1 VESTVYRR
9 GSDGKVI
16 GTPEIKSVTETPIEP
31 IFTVTTYR
39 AGEIGQTKAQ
49 PKVVVEKPQPVIP
62 TPPAIV
68 QPTPPAPV
76 VKAPVPAV
84 TQTPVAKPKSA
95 LPKAPIFTLPKFA
108 MPKISFGKSKSRYPR
123 PVRYIRNIVLAYLG
137 FYLILGFHAAS
148 SLDKMPASANVALA
162 DTAGTNWLLVG
173 SDSREGLTK
182 AERKEMR
189 TGKDEGSQRTD
200 TLMIIHIDDSG
211 KPTLVS
217 LPRDSYVTIPAHTA
231 LDGSSVEDRRN
242 KINTAYGKGGAP
254 LLVET
259 VERNTGLHID
269 HYMEVGFKGIR
280 DITDAVGGVNMCV
293 PADVTDLNSGLN
305 LLAGCQELNGVNA
318 LAYVRMRYADPKGD
332 LGRIERQQ
340 QFLSSV
346 MKKVATPAVLL
357 NPISMWKLVDAGT
370 ASVNVGEGDSVIDIS
385 SLARA
390 MRGLSNGN
398 GTLTTVPVSKT
409 DANTAAGSSV
419 IWDDEAARELFVSL
433 GAN

>member
-9 GSDGKVI
+9 GSDGKIVGTAEAKPVI
-16 GTPEIKSVTETPIEP
+16 EMPVEP
-31 IFTVTTYR
+31 VFAVSTYR
-39 AGEIGQTKAQ
+39 AGDIGQTQAQ
-49 PKVVVEKPQPVIP
+49 PKIVADTPQPVVP
-62 TPPAIV
+62 VKPEPP
-68 QPTPPAPV
+68 QPTPVA
-76 VKAPVPAV
+76 VKPSPKLPAV
-84 TQTPVAKPKSA
+84 N
-95 LPKAPIFTLPKFA
+95 LPKF
-108 MPKISFGKSKSRYPR
+108 SFGKSKSRFPR

-137 FYLILGFHAAS
+137 FYLVLGFHAAA
-148 SLDKMPASANVALA
+148 SLDKIPASSNVALA

-182 AERKEMR
+182 AERKELH

-200 TLMIIHIDDSG
+200 TIMVIHIDDSG

-217 LPRDSYVTIPAHTA
+217 LPRDSYITIPAHIA
-231 LDGSSVEDRRN
+231 LDGSSVEDRKN

-293 PADVTDLNSGLN
+293 PADVTDENSGLN
-305 LLAGCQELNGVNA
+305 LLAGCQELDGKNA

-340 QFLSSV
+340 QYLSSV

-370 ASVNVGEGDSVIDIS
+370 GSVNVGDGDSVTDIS

-390 MRGLSNGN
+390 MRALSNGN
-398 GTLTTVPVSKT
+398 GTLTTVPVSET

-419 IWDDEAARELFVSL
+419 IWDDAAARELFVSL

>member
-1 VESTVYRR
+1 MESTVYRR
-9 GSDGKVI
+9 DSDGKVI
-16 GTPEIKSVTETPIEP
+16 GIPEANRLDEQPVFSVS
-31 IFTVTTYR
+31 TYR
-39 AGEIGQTKAQ
+39 AGEIGNTQIQ
-49 PKVVVEKPQPVIP
+49 PEIVADKPQTMPVNPETVKSSPKIP
-62 TPPAIV
+62 AF
-68 QPTPPAPV
+68 
-76 VKAPVPAV
+76 K
-84 TQTPVAKPKSA
+84 
-95 LPKAPIFTLPKFA
+95 LPKL
-108 MPKISFGKSKSRYPR
+108 SFRKSKSRFPR

-137 FYLILGFHAAS
+137 FYVVLGFHAAS
-148 SLDKMPASANVALA
+148 SLDKMPASSNVAIA
-162 DTAGTNWLLVG
+162 DTAGTNWLLAG

-182 AERKEMR
+182 AERKELR

-200 TLMIIHIDDSG
+200 TLMVIHIDDSG
-211 KPTLVS
+211 KSTLVS
-217 LPRDSYVTIPAHTA
+217 LPRDSYVTIPAHIG
-231 LDGSSVEDRRN
+231 LDGIAIEDRRN
-242 KINTAYGKGGAP
+242 KINTAYGQGGAP

-293 PADVTDLNSGLN
+293 PADVTDENSGLN
-305 LLAGCQELNGVNA
+305 LLAGCQELDGKNA

-370 ASVNVGEGDSVIDIS
+370 GSVNVGETDTVMDVGN
-385 SLARA
+385 LAKA
-390 MRGLSNGN
+390 MRALSNGN
-398 GTLTTVPVSKT
+398 GTLTTVPVSET

-419 IWDDEAARELFVSL
+419 IWDDVAARELFVSL

>member
-1 VESTVYRR
+1 MESTVYRR
-9 GSDGKVI
+9 DSDGKVI
-16 GTPEIKSVTETPIEP
+16 GIPEANRLDEQPVFSVS
-31 IFTVTTYR
+31 TYR
-39 AGEIGQTKAQ
+39 AGEISNTQIQ
-49 PKVVVEKPQPVIP
+49 PEIVADKPQTMPVNPETVKSSPKIP
-62 TPPAIV
+62 AF
-68 QPTPPAPV
+68 
-76 VKAPVPAV
+76 K
-84 TQTPVAKPKSA
+84 
-95 LPKAPIFTLPKFA
+95 LPKF
-108 MPKISFGKSKSRYPR
+108 SFRKSKSRFPR

-137 FYLILGFHAAS
+137 FYLVLGFHAAS
-148 SLDKMPASANVALA
+148 SLDKMPASSNVAIA
-162 DTAGTNWLLVG
+162 DTAGTNWLLAG

-182 AERKEMR
+182 AERKELR

-200 TLMIIHIDDSG
+200 TLMVIHIDDSG
-211 KPTLVS
+211 KSTLVS
-217 LPRDSYVTIPAHTA
+217 LPRDSYVTIPAHIG
-231 LDGSSVEDRRN
+231 LDGIAIEDRRN
-242 KINTAYGKGGAP
+242 KINTAYSQGGAP

-293 PADVTDLNSGLN
+293 PADVTDENSGLN
-305 LLAGCQELNGVNA
+305 LLAGCQELDGKNA

-370 ASVNVGEGDSVIDIS
+370 GSVNVGETDTVMDVGN
-385 SLARA
+385 LAKA
-390 MRGLSNGN
+390 MRALSNGN
-398 GTLTTVPVSKT
+398 GTLTTVPVSET

-419 IWDDEAARELFVSL
+419 IWDDVAARELFVSL

>member
-9 GSDGKVI
+9 GSDGKIVGTAEAKPVI
-16 GTPEIKSVTETPIEP
+16 EMPAPPVFAVS
-31 IFTVTTYR
+31 TYR
-39 AGEIGQTKAQ
+39 AGDIGQTQAQ
-49 PKVVVEKPQPVIP
+49 PKIVADTPQPVVP
-62 TPPAIV
+62 VKPEPP
-68 QPTPPAPV
+68 QPTPVA
-76 VKAPVPAV
+76 VKPSPKLPAV
-84 TQTPVAKPKSA
+84 N
-95 LPKAPIFTLPKFA
+95 LPKF
-108 MPKISFGKSKSRYPR
+108 SFGKSKSRFPR

-137 FYLILGFHAAS
+137 FYLVLGFHAAS
-148 SLDKMPASANVALA
+148 SLDKMPASSNVALA

-182 AERKEMR
+182 AERKELH

-200 TLMIIHIDDSG
+200 TIMVIHIDDSG

-217 LPRDSYVTIPAHTA
+217 LPRDSYITIPAHIA
-231 LDGSSVEDRRN
+231 LDGSSVEDRKN

-293 PADVTDLNSGLN
+293 PADVTDENSGLN
-305 LLAGCQELNGVNA
+305 LLAGCQELDGKNA

-370 ASVNVGEGDSVIDIS
+370 GSVNVGDGDSVTDIS

-390 MRGLSNGN
+390 MRALSNGN
-398 GTLTTVPVSKT
+398 GTLTTVPVSET

-419 IWDDEAARELFVSL
+419 IWDDAAARELFVSL

>member
-1 VESTVYRR
+1 M
-9 GSDGKVI
+9 
-16 GTPEIKSVTETPIEP
+16 
-31 IFTVTTYR
+31 
-39 AGEIGQTKAQ
+39 
-49 PKVVVEKPQPVIP
+49 
-62 TPPAIV
+62 
-68 QPTPPAPV
+68 
-76 VKAPVPAV
+76 
-84 TQTPVAKPKSA
+84 
-95 LPKAPIFTLPKFA
+95 PKF
-108 MPKISFGKSKSRYPR
+108 SFGKGKSRYPR

-137 FYLILGFHAAS
+137 FYVVLGFHATS

-182 AERKEMR
+182 AERR
-189 TGKDEGSQRTD
+189 DLHTGIDEGSQRTD
-200 TLMIIHIDDSG
+200 TIMLIHIDNSG

-217 LPRDSYVTIPAHTA
+217 LPRDSYVTIPAHIA
-231 LDGSSVEDRRN
+231 LDGSSVEDRKN

-293 PADVTDLNSGLN
+293 PADVTDKNSGLS
-305 LLAGCQELNGVNA
+305 LLAGCQELDGKNA
-318 LAYVRMRYADPKGD
+318 LAYVRMRYADPRGD
-332 LGRIERQQ
+332 LGRVERQQ
-340 QFLSSV
+340 QYLSSV
-346 MKKVATPAVLL
+346 IKKVATPAVLL

-370 ASVNVGEGDSVIDIS
+370 ASVNVGASDSVMDIGN
-385 SLARA
+385 LAKA
-390 MRGLSNGN
+390 MRGLSNGS
-398 GTLTTVPVSKT
+398 GTLTTVPVSDP

-419 IWDDEAARELFVSL
+419 IWDEAAARDLFVSL

>member
-1 VESTVYRR
+1 MESTVYRR
-9 GSDGKVI
+9 DSDGKVI
-16 GTPEIKSVTETPIEP
+16 GTPEANRLDEQPVFSVS
-31 IFTVTTYR
+31 TYR
-39 AGEIGQTKAQ
+39 AGEISNTQIQ
-49 PKVVVEKPQPVIP
+49 PEIVADKPQTMPVNPETVKSSPKIP
-62 TPPAIV
+62 AF
-68 QPTPPAPV
+68 
-76 VKAPVPAV
+76 K
-84 TQTPVAKPKSA
+84 
-95 LPKAPIFTLPKFA
+95 LPKF
-108 MPKISFGKSKSRYPR
+108 SFRKSKSRFPR

-137 FYLILGFHAAS
+137 FYLVLGFHAAS
-148 SLDKMPASANVALA
+148 SLDKMPASSNVAIA
-162 DTAGTNWLLVG
+162 DTAGTNWLLAG

-182 AERKEMR
+182 AERKELR

-200 TLMIIHIDDSG
+200 TLMVIHIDDSG
-211 KPTLVS
+211 KSTLVS
-217 LPRDSYVTIPAHTA
+217 LPRDSYVTIPAHIG
-231 LDGSSVEDRRN
+231 LDGIAIEDRRN
-242 KINTAYGKGGAP
+242 KINTAYSQGGAP

-293 PADVTDLNSGLN
+293 PADVTDENSGLN
-305 LLAGCQELNGVNA
+305 LLAGCQELDGRNA

-370 ASVNVGEGDSVIDIS
+370 GSVNVGETDTVMDIGN
-385 SLARA
+385 LAKA
-390 MRGLSNGN
+390 MRALSNGN
-398 GTLTTVPVSKT
+398 GTLTTVPVSET

-419 IWDDEAARELFVSL
+419 IWDDVAARELFVSL

>member
-1 VESTVYRR
+1 MESTVYRR
-9 GSDGKVI
+9 GSDGKIV
-16 GTPEIKSVTETPIEP
+16 GTPEAKPVIEMP
-31 IFTVTTYR
+31 APPVFAVTTYR
-39 AGEIGQTKAQ
+39 AGDIGQTQAQ
-49 PKVVVEKPQPVIP
+49 PKIVADTPQPVVP
-62 TPPAIV
+62 VKPEPP
-68 QPTPPAPV
+68 QPTPVA
-76 VKAPVPAV
+76 VKPSPKLPAV
-84 TQTPVAKPKSA
+84 N
-95 LPKAPIFTLPKFA
+95 LPKF
-108 MPKISFGKSKSRYPR
+108 SFGKSKSRFPR

-137 FYLILGFHAAS
+137 FYLVLGFHAAA
-148 SLDKMPASANVALA
+148 SLDKIPASSNVALA

-182 AERKEMR
+182 AERKELH

-200 TLMIIHIDDSG
+200 TIMVIHIDDGG

-217 LPRDSYVTIPAHTA
+217 LPRDSYITIPAHIA
-231 LDGSSVEDRRN
+231 LDGSSVEDRKN

-293 PADVTDLNSGLN
+293 PADVTDENSGLN
-305 LLAGCQELNGVNA
+305 LLSGCQELDGKNA

-370 ASVNVGEGDSVIDIS
+370 GSVNVGDGDSVMDIS

-390 MRGLSNGN
+390 MRALSNGN
-398 GTLTTVPVSKT
+398 GTLTTVPVSET

-419 IWDDEAARELFVSL
+419 IWDDAAARELFVSL

>member
-1 VESTVYRR
+1 MESTVYRR
-9 GSDGKVI
+9 DSDGKVI
-16 GTPEIKSVTETPIEP
+16 GTPEANRLDEQPVFSVS
-31 IFTVTTYR
+31 TYR
-39 AGEIGQTKAQ
+39 AGEISNTKIQ
-49 PKVVVEKPQPVIP
+49 PEIVADKPQPLPVNPEAVISSP
-62 TPPAIV
+62 KLPAF
-68 QPTPPAPV
+68 
-76 VKAPVPAV
+76 K
-84 TQTPVAKPKSA
+84 
-95 LPKAPIFTLPKFA
+95 LPKF
-108 MPKISFGKSKSRYPR
+108 SFRKSKSRFPR
-123 PVRYIRNIVLAYLG
+123 PVRYVRNLVLAYLG
-137 FYLILGFHAAS
+137 FYVVLGFHAAS
-148 SLDKMPASANVALA
+148 SLDKMPASSNVALA

-182 AERKEMR
+182 AERKELR

-200 TLMIIHIDDSG
+200 TLMVIHIDDSG
-211 KPTLVS
+211 KSTLVS
-217 LPRDSYVTIPAHTA
+217 LPRDSYVTIPAHIG
-231 LDGSSVEDRRN
+231 LDGIAIEDRRN
-242 KINTAYGKGGAP
+242 KINTAYGQGGAP

-293 PADVTDLNSGLN
+293 PANVTDENSGLN
-305 LLAGCQELNGVNA
+305 LLAGCQELDGRNA

-370 ASVNVGEGDSVIDIS
+370 ESVNVGETDTVMDIGN
-385 SLARA
+385 LAKA
-390 MRGLSNGN
+390 MRALSNGN
-398 GTLTTVPVSKT
+398 GTLTTVPVSET

-419 IWDDEAARELFVSL
+419 IWDDVAARELFVSL

>member
-1 VESTVYRR
+1 MEATVYRR

-16 GTPEIKSVTETPIEP
+16 GTPETNPIVERPVEP
-31 IFTVTTYR
+31 VFSVTTYR
-39 AGEIGQTKAQ
+39 AGDIGNTQVQPRIVADMPQPNSVSTKV
-49 PKVVVEKPQPVIP
+49 PKV
-62 TPPAIV
+62 
-68 QPTPPAPV
+68 
-76 VKAPVPAV
+76 
-84 TQTPVAKPKSA
+84 
-95 LPKAPIFTLPKFA
+95 TLPKI
-108 MPKISFGKSKSRYPR
+108 PSRKSKSRFPR

-137 FYLILGFHAAS
+137 FYLVLGFHAAS
-148 SLDKMPASANVALA
+148 SLDKVPASANVALA

-182 AERKEMR
+182 AERKELH

-200 TLMIIHIDDSG
+200 TIMIIHIDDNG

-217 LPRDSYVTIPAHTA
+217 LPRDSYVTIPAHIA
-231 LDGSSVEDRRN
+231 LDGSSIEDRKN
-242 KINTAYGKGGAP
+242 KINTAYGKGGVP

-293 PADVTDLNSGLN
+293 PADVTDENSGLN
-305 LLAGCQELNGVNA
+305 LLAGCQELDGKNA

-346 MKKVATPAVLL
+346 MKKVATPVVLL
-357 NPISMWKLVDAGT
+357 NPLSMWNLVDAGT
-370 ASVNVGEGDSVIDIS
+370 DSVNVGEADSVMDIS
-385 SLARA
+385 GLARA

-398 GTLTTVPVSKT
+398 GTLTTVPVAQA

-419 IWDDEAARELFVSL
+419 IWDDAAARELFVSL

>member
-1 VESTVYRR
+1 VESTVYRK

-16 GTPEIKSVTETPIEP
+16 GTPEAKSVTETPVEP
-31 IFTVTTYR
+31 IFSVTTYR
-39 AGEIGQTKAQ
+39 AGEIGNTQTQ
-49 PKVVVEKPQPVIP
+49 PKIVAEKPQPEISIP
-62 TPPAIV
+62 AAQMQPAAPAQVVKTPVPVKV
-68 QPTPPAPV
+68 QAPV
-76 VKAPVPAV
+76 VK
-84 TQTPVAKPKSA
+84 PKSA
-95 LPKAPIFTLPKFA
+95 TPKGPALTLPK
-108 MPKISFGKSKSRYPR
+108 PSFTKSKSRYPR

-137 FYLILGFHAAS
+137 FYLVLGFHASTSLEKIPAAS
-148 SLDKMPASANVALA
+148 NVALA

-182 AERKEMR
+182 AERKELH

-200 TLMIIHIDDSG
+200 TIMIIHIDESG

-231 LDGSSVEDRRN
+231 LDGSTIEDRKN

-293 PADVTDLNSGLN
+293 PADVTDKNSGLN
-305 LLAGCQELNGVNA
+305 LLAGCQELDGKDA
-318 LAYVRMRYADPKGD
+318 LAYVRMRYADPMGD

-357 NPISMWKLVDAGT
+357 NPISMWNLVDAGT
-370 ASVNVGEGDSVIDIS
+370 ASVNVGEGDSVIDVS
-385 SLARA
+385 TLARA

-398 GTLTTVPVSKT
+398 GTLTTVPVSQT

-419 IWDDEAARELFVSL
+419 IWDEAAARELFVSL

>member
-1 VESTVYRR
+1 MESTVYRR
-9 GSDGKVI
+9 GSDGKIVGTAEAKPVI
-16 GTPEIKSVTETPIEP
+16 EMPAPPVFAVS
-31 IFTVTTYR
+31 TYR
-39 AGEIGQTKAQ
+39 AGDIGQTQAQ
-49 PKVVVEKPQPVIP
+49 PKIVADTPQPVVP
-62 TPPAIV
+62 VKPEPP
-68 QPTPPAPV
+68 QPTPVA
-76 VKAPVPAV
+76 VKPSPKLPAV
-84 TQTPVAKPKSA
+84 N
-95 LPKAPIFTLPKFA
+95 LPKF
-108 MPKISFGKSKSRYPR
+108 SFGKSKSRFPR

-137 FYLILGFHAAS
+137 FYLVLGFHAAA
-148 SLDKMPASANVALA
+148 SLDKIPASSNVALA

-182 AERKEMR
+182 AERKELH

-200 TLMIIHIDDSG
+200 TIMVIHIDDSG

-217 LPRDSYVTIPAHTA
+217 LPRDSYITIPAHIA
-231 LDGSSVEDRRN
+231 LDGSSVEDRKN

-293 PADVTDLNSGLN
+293 PADVTDENSGLN
-305 LLAGCQELNGVNA
+305 LLAGCQELDGKNA

-370 ASVNVGEGDSVIDIS
+370 GSVNVGETDTVMDIGN
-385 SLARA
+385 LAKA
-390 MRGLSNGN
+390 MRALSNGN
-398 GTLTTVPVSKT
+398 GTLTTVPVSET

-419 IWDDEAARELFVSL
+419 IWDDVAARELFVSL

>member
-1 VESTVYRR
+1 MESTVYRR
-9 GSDGKVI
+9 GSDGKIVGTAEAKPVI
-16 GTPEIKSVTETPIEP
+16 EMPAPPV
-31 IFTVTTYR
+31 FAVTTYR
-39 AGEIGQTKAQ
+39 AGDIGQTQAQ
-49 PKVVVEKPQPVIP
+49 PKIVADTPQPVVP
-62 TPPAIV
+62 VKPEPP
-68 QPTPPAPV
+68 QPTPVA
-76 VKAPVPAV
+76 VKPSPKLPAV
-84 TQTPVAKPKSA
+84 N
-95 LPKAPIFTLPKFA
+95 LPKF
-108 MPKISFGKSKSRYPR
+108 SFGKSKSRFPR

-137 FYLILGFHAAS
+137 FYLVLGFHAAA
-148 SLDKMPASANVALA
+148 SLDKIPASSNVALA

-182 AERKEMR
+182 AERKELH

-200 TLMIIHIDDSG
+200 TIMVIHIDDSG

-217 LPRDSYVTIPAHTA
+217 LPRDSYITIPAHIA
-231 LDGSSVEDRRN
+231 LDGSSVEDRKN

-293 PADVTDLNSGLN
+293 PADVTDENSGLN
-305 LLAGCQELNGVNA
+305 LLAGCQELDGKNA

-370 ASVNVGEGDSVIDIS
+370 GSVNVGDGDSVTDIS

-390 MRGLSNGN
+390 MRALSNGN
-398 GTLTTVPVSKT
+398 GTLTTVPVSET

-419 IWDDEAARELFVSL
+419 IWDDAAARELFVSL

>member
-1 VESTVYRR
+1 MESTVYRR
-9 GSDGKVI
+9 DSDGKVI
-16 GTPEIKSVTETPIEP
+16 GTPEANRLDEQPVFSVS
-31 IFTVTTYR
+31 TYR
-39 AGEIGQTKAQ
+39 AGEISNTQIQ
-49 PKVVVEKPQPVIP
+49 PEIVADKPQPLPVNP
-62 TPPAIV
+62 EAVKSSPKLPAF
-68 QPTPPAPV
+68 
-76 VKAPVPAV
+76 K
-84 TQTPVAKPKSA
+84 
-95 LPKAPIFTLPKFA
+95 LPKF
-108 MPKISFGKSKSRYPR
+108 SFRKSKSRFPR
-123 PVRYIRNIVLAYLG
+123 PVRYVRNLVLAYLG
-137 FYLILGFHAAS
+137 FYVVLGFHAAS
-148 SLDKMPASANVALA
+148 SLDKMPASSNVALA

-182 AERKEMR
+182 AERKELR

-200 TLMIIHIDDSG
+200 TLMVIHIDDSG
-211 KPTLVS
+211 KSTLVS
-217 LPRDSYVTIPAHTA
+217 LPRDSYVTIPAHIS
-231 LDGSSVEDRRN
+231 LDGIAIEDRRN
-242 KINTAYGKGGAP
+242 KINTAYGQGGAP

-293 PADVTDLNSGLN
+293 PANVTDENSGLN
-305 LLAGCQELNGVNA
+305 LLAGCQELDGKNA

-370 ASVNVGEGDSVIDIS
+370 GSVNVGETDTVMDIGN
-385 SLARA
+385 LAKA
-390 MRGLSNGN
+390 MRALSNGN
-398 GTLTTVPVSKT
+398 GTLTTVPVSET

-419 IWDDEAARELFVSL
+419 IWDDVAARELFVSL

>member
-9 GSDGKVI
+9 GSDGKIV
-16 GTPEIKSVTETPIEP
+16 GTPEAKPVIEMP
-31 IFTVTTYR
+31 VEPVFAVTTYR
-39 AGEIGQTKAQ
+39 AGDIGQTQAQ
-49 PKVVVEKPQPVIP
+49 PKIVVDTPQPEVFS
-62 TPPAIV
+62 
-68 QPTPPAPV
+68 APV
-76 VKAPVPAV
+76 VAAPLP
-84 TQTPVAKPKSA
+84 TPVETKPAPQQVKPSPI
-95 LPKAPIFTLPKFA
+95 LPAFNMPKF
-108 MPKISFGKSKSRYPR
+108 SFGKSKSRFPR

-137 FYLILGFHAAS
+137 FYLVLGFHAAA
-148 SLDKMPASANVALA
+148 SLDKMPASSNVALA

-182 AERKEMR
+182 AERKELH

-200 TLMIIHIDDSG
+200 TIMVIHIDDSG

-217 LPRDSYVTIPAHTA
+217 LPRDSYITIPAHIA
-231 LDGSSVEDRRN
+231 LDGSSVEDRKN

-293 PADVTDLNSGLN
+293 PADVTDENSGLN
-305 LLAGCQELNGVNA
+305 LLAGCQELDGKNA

-370 ASVNVGEGDSVIDIS
+370 GSVNVGDGDSVMDIS

-390 MRGLSNGN
+390 MRALSNGN
-398 GTLTTVPVSKT
+398 GTLTTVPVSET

-419 IWDDEAARELFVSL
+419 IWDDAAARELFVSL

>member
-1 VESTVYRR
+1 MESTVYRR
-9 GSDGKVI
+9 GSDGKIV
-16 GTPEIKSVTETPIEP
+16 GTPEAKPVIEMP
-31 IFTVTTYR
+31 APPVFAVTTYR
-39 AGEIGQTKAQ
+39 AGYIGQTQAQ
-49 PKVVVEKPQPVIP
+49 PKIVADTPQPVVP
-62 TPPAIV
+62 VKPEPQ
-68 QPTPPAPV
+68 QPTPVA
-76 VKAPVPAV
+76 VKPSPKLPAV
-84 TQTPVAKPKSA
+84 N
-95 LPKAPIFTLPKFA
+95 LPKF
-108 MPKISFGKSKSRYPR
+108 SFGKSKSRFPR

-137 FYLILGFHAAS
+137 FYVVLGFHAAA
-148 SLDKMPASANVALA
+148 SLDKMPASSNVALA

-182 AERKEMR
+182 AERKELH

-200 TLMIIHIDDSG
+200 TIMVIHIDDSG

-217 LPRDSYVTIPAHTA
+217 LPRDSYITIPAHIA
-231 LDGSSVEDRRN
+231 LDGSSVEDRKN

-293 PADVTDLNSGLN
+293 PADVTDENSGLN
-305 LLAGCQELNGVNA
+305 LLAGCQELDGKNA

-370 ASVNVGEGDSVIDIS
+370 GSVNVGDGDSVMDIS

-390 MRGLSNGN
+390 MRALSNGN
-398 GTLTTVPVSKT
+398 GTLTTVPVSET

-419 IWDDEAARELFVSL
+419 IWDDAAARDLFVSL

>member
-1 VESTVYRR
+1 MESTVYRR
-9 GSDGKVI
+9 GSDGKIV
-16 GTPEIKSVTETPIEP
+16 GTPEAKPEIHIPAEP
-31 IFTVTTYR
+31 VFAVTTYR
-39 AGEIGQTKAQ
+39 AGEVGQTQAQ
-49 PKVVVEKPQPVIP
+49 PKFVAEKPQPVIP
-62 TPPAIV
+62 IPPVSI
-68 QPTPPAPV
+68 QPTPVPATPEVQAPSPV
-76 VKAPVPAV
+76 VKQAQVSKPNAPKL
-84 TQTPVAKPKSA
+84 PV
-95 LPKAPIFTLPKFA
+95 IN
-108 MPKISFGKSKSRYPR
+108 MPKISFGKGKSSYPR

-137 FYLILGFHAAS
+137 FYIVLGFHATS

-182 AERKEMR
+182 AERRELH

-200 TLMIIHIDDSG
+200 TIMLIHIDNSG

-217 LPRDSYVTIPAHTA
+217 LPRDSYVTIPAHVA
-231 LDGSSVEDRRN
+231 LDGSSVEDRKN

-293 PADVTDLNSGLN
+293 PADVTDENSGVS
-305 LLAGCQELNGVNA
+305 LLAGCQELDGKNA
-318 LAYVRMRYADPKGD
+318 LAYVRMRYADPRGD
-332 LGRIERQQ
+332 LGRVERQQ
-340 QFLSSV
+340 QYLSSV

-370 ASVNVGEGDSVIDIS
+370 GSVNVGTSDSIMDIGN
-385 SLARA
+385 LAKA

-398 GTLTTVPVSKT
+398 GTLVTVPVSNP

-419 IWDDEAARELFVSL
+419 IWDDAAARDLFVSL

>member
-1 VESTVYRR
+1 MESTVYRR
-9 GSDGKVI
+9 GSDGKIVGTAEAKPVI
-16 GTPEIKSVTETPIEP
+16 EMPAPPVFAVS
-31 IFTVTTYR
+31 TYR
-39 AGEIGQTKAQ
+39 AGDIGQTQAQ
-49 PKVVVEKPQPVIP
+49 PKIVADTPQPVVP
-62 TPPAIV
+62 VKPEPP
-68 QPTPPAPV
+68 QPTPVA
-76 VKAPVPAV
+76 VKPSPKLPAV
-84 TQTPVAKPKSA
+84 N
-95 LPKAPIFTLPKFA
+95 LPKF
-108 MPKISFGKSKSRYPR
+108 SFGKSKSRFPR

-137 FYLILGFHAAS
+137 FYLVLGFHAAA
-148 SLDKMPASANVALA
+148 SLDKIPASSNVALA

-182 AERKEMR
+182 AERKELH

-200 TLMIIHIDDSG
+200 TIMVIHIDDSG

-217 LPRDSYVTIPAHTA
+217 LPRDSYITIPAHIA
-231 LDGSSVEDRRN
+231 LDGSSVEDRKN

-293 PADVTDLNSGLN
+293 PADVTDENSGLN
-305 LLAGCQELNGVNA
+305 LLAGCQELDGKNA

-370 ASVNVGEGDSVIDIS
+370 GSVNVGDGDSVTDIS

-390 MRGLSNGN
+390 LRALSNGN
-398 GTLTTVPVSKT
+398 GTLTTVPVSET

-419 IWDDEAARELFVSL
+419 IWDDAAARELFVSL